1 MGGEKAAQAVLA
13 TINDS
18 TSRQET
24 ARALEGLRDAPGMAQ
39 DFAVME
45 EAQATGKFADEIA
58 ERIRRRYRE
67 GL

>member
-1 MGGEKAAQAVLA
+1 
-13 TINDS
+13 
-18 TSRQET
+18 
-24 ARALEGLRDAPGMAQ
+24 MAQ